1 MIYEEFA
8 HNQRSAI
15 SEPDLA
21 NLKLWAHVFTVGL
34 KDFAE
39 DQLRVEK
46 GKFPREPS
54 YWFWSHDNVAGSFE
68 WCCDLLKIDSGRART
83 ETLAQWRDLLPGGAI
98 SKTRTLD
105 KKD

>member
-8 HNQRSAI
+8 HNQRS
-15 SEPDLA
+15 SLPEEDMA
-21 NLKLWAHVFTVGL
+21 NLKLWAHVFALGL
-34 KDFAE
+34 RDFAL
-39 DQLRVEK
+39 DQQRVEK
-46 GKFPREPS
+46 GEFPREPS

-83 ETLAQWRDLLPGGAI
+83 ETLAQWRDLLPGSSIRRADAE
-98 SKTRTLD
+98 D